1 MINEKR
7 CYICLESNGLLLENI
22 CNCKTLYVHR
32 KCLFNYIKF
41 YRGSKKCQ
49 ICKKKYKIKNNF
61 CLSLCIDL
69 LYFASFIFYLYIV
82 YYLIIFIYIFFSKIQ
97 HKDIE
102 FNYIR
107 ILLVILTSLFLSI
120 LFLVLHNV
128 CKYMDVY
135 FLL

>member
-49 ICKKKYKIKNNF
+49 I
-61 CLSLCIDL
+61 
-69 LYFASFIFYLYIV
+69 
-82 YYLIIFIYIFFSKIQ
+82 
-97 HKDIE
+97 
-102 FNYIR
+102 
-107 ILLVILTSLFLSI
+107 
-120 LFLVLHNV
+120 
-128 CKYMDVY
+128 
-135 FLL
+135 

>member
-61 CLSLCIDL
+61 LFIFMHRFIIFRLFYILFVYSILSNNIY
-69 LYFASFIFYLYIV
+69 LYFF
-82 YYLIIFIYIFFSKIQ
+82 
-97 HKDIE
+97 
-102 FNYIR
+102 
-107 ILLVILTSLFLSI
+107 
-120 LFLVLHNV
+120 
-128 CKYMDVY
+128 
-135 FLL
+135 